1 MNTKRKNAT
10 LHTCFKKRLQ
20 AGEFTPYFQPIVSLE
35 DERVVG
41 FEMLAR
47 RVLPD
52 GLIIPPDQFIPEME
66 RQGLLNE
73 LTAVLLTQ
81 GILTAGTW
89 PEQQFLSINVSPSQL
104 KGRHLPDI
112 IKHVANQYAFSLPRL
127 KIEITETALID
138 DVDSARAQI
147 DYLSEMGCMIAM
159 DDFGTGFSSL
169 AWLIQLPAT
178 TIKIDSSFIRSMLHQ
193 KDSRKIVSSVVGLG
207 RSLDMDVIAEGVETE
222 EEAEMLRKI
231 GCTYAQGYLF
241 GKPLTADETHAL
253 LLTRPGKKFHR
264 RVQRMSLDQRA
275 HQISSMYAA
284 PGTSI
289 CFLNTDL
296 RIVDASET
304 FAERVCWELDDL
316 IDRYIYEVI
325 PSEADKLLWLQDF
338 REKGLPYPP
347 YEVTLPGGRIDLVI
361 ITRVEDEAKDLLGFC
376 VFGIDI
382 SSRMGTEHPVEQDFS
397 AKQQGAESKILPG
410 RSKPS

>member
-1 MNTKRKNAT
+1 M
-10 LHTCFKKRLQ
+10 
-20 AGEFTPYFQPIVSLE
+20 SLE

-89 PEQQFLSINVSPSQL
+89 PEQQFLSVNVSPSQL
-104 KGRHLPDI
+104 KGCHLPDI

-253 LLTRPGKKFHR
+253 LLTRPGKNFIAGYNACLSISAR
-264 RVQRMSLDQRA
+264 IRSRPCTLRPGPPSVSSTRISGSWMPVRPSPNA
-275 HQISSMYAA
+275 SAGNWTISSTVISMK
-284 PGTSI
+284 SS
-289 CFLNTDL
+289 L
-296 RIVDASET
+296 RRRIN
-304 FAERVCWELDDL
+304 C
-316 IDRYIYEVI
+316 YG
-325 PSEADKLLWLQDF
+325 F
-338 REKGLPYPP
+338 R
-347 YEVTLPGGRIDLVI
+347 I
-361 ITRVEDEAKDLLGFC
+361 
-376 VFGIDI
+376 
-382 SSRMGTEHPVEQDFS
+382 S
-397 AKQQGAESKILPG
+397 AKKGCLIRLMK
-410 RSKPS
+410 